1 MSPARRPTPARLSRL
16 LDAFPRVRLAVWG
29 DLVLDEFLLG
39 DVRRISREAPVLILE
54 YRSSEAVPG
63 GAANTAANIAA
74 LGARVAPIGLVGD
87 DDGGR
92 RLRAILGRAGAEP
105 AGILPLPGFTTPT
118 KTRVLGAGLHTTRQ
132 QIVRIDRGRSY
143 EPPVAIARRLAAAA
157 LEAASTADGL
167 VVADY
172 GYGTVQAA
180 AARRLTRRLRAAG
193 RLVVVDSRWRLL
205 EFHGATA
212 VTPNEPEVEAALGVS
227 LRDGDAGRLAQAG
240 TALIRRLGLEAAI
253 ITRGSRGMAVA
264 ARGAADV
271 RLLPVYGA
279 DEVADVTGAGDT
291 VTSTL
296 AVALA
301 AGATPLEAA
310 TLANMAGGLVVMKQG
325 TATVGLDE
333 LREAVERRPPA

>member
-1 MSPARRPTPARLSRL
+1 MSATRRPTAARLGRL

-63 GAANTAANIAA
+63 GAANTAANVAA

-87 DDGGR
+87 DEGGR

-105 AGILPLPGFTTPT
+105 AGILPLAGFTTPT

-132 QIVRIDRGRSY
+132 QIVRIDRGRPY
-143 EPPVAIARRLAAAA
+143 DPPAPVARRLAAAA
-157 LEAASTADGL
+157 LQAASDADGL

-172 GYGTVQAA
+172 GYGTVQPAA
-180 AARRLTRRLRAAG
+180 VRRLTRRLRAAG
-193 RLVVVDSRWRLL
+193 KLVIVDSRWRLL
-205 EFHGATA
+205 EFRGATA

-227 LRDGDAGRLAQAG
+227 LREGNTDRLARAG
-240 TALIRRLGLEAAI
+240 STLVRRLGLEAAV

-264 ARGAADV
+264 TSGSAEVD
-271 RLLPVYGA
+271 LLPVYGA

-325 TATVGLDE
+325 TATVSLDE
-333 LREAVERRPPA
+333 LREAAGRRPPA